1 MTIINTYAACMHSS
15 YDDVGGAAY
24 VLMLLFIVFQVPL
37 LKINNPND
45 KRIAFAIKTTAPKIF
60 TVSPNSSI
68 IQPHEEILVE
78 SMQ

>member
-1 MTIINTYAACMHSS
+1 MHSS

-24 VLMLLFIVFQVPL
+24 AAFYCVSGPFVKHTKSS